1 MNHLIAIDEVL
12 GSWQGDDSIQFVE
25 LRMLAPGQQFL
36 SDGGGARG
44 PAVLIFDDATG
55 SADTRRVFTFTH
67 DLSVGAMDSRIL
79 IATSALASVSG
90 VTPDFVLPPGML
102 ASKSGRVCYYV
113 NPPQADGQQTGV
125 IDCVAYGAFT
135 GGNGPFG
142 APTPITPDD
151 RSLQRSAVTGIN
163 ANDWTGVLTPT
174 PQNNAADAAQLQ
186 TLCGDGLVSQGEECD
201 GTALGGKT
209 CASLGFATGTVSCVQ
224 CHIDVSKCSA
234 CGNGAINANEQ
245 CDGAD
250 FGGRTCEAL
259 GFTGGTLTCSDQ
271 CRASTVNCSPD
282 FYVPGGGPA
291 GPECLAEWRITNPT
305 TRPGIDGKAPVRQ
318 RCKDGD
324 GGCDSE
330 PAAGTCA
337 FTVAVCFDH
346 DDARFATNGQS
357 CRRPAIESWTL
368 LAPASGAETLVAAVA
383 AVGPSTTAGATVTFA
398 PALDATERCTAPVTI
413 PVATRGH
420 RPGVLKLHTRTT
432 ASGGKPRDVDTLK
445 LVCMP

>member
-209 CASLGFATGTVSCVQ
+209 CASLGFATGTVS
-224 CHIDVSKCSA
+224 
-234 CGNGAINANEQ
+234 
-245 CDGAD
+245 
-250 FGGRTCEAL
+250 
-259 GFTGGTLTCSDQ
+259 
-271 CRASTVNCSPD
+271 
-282 FYVPGGGPA
+282 
-291 GPECLAEWRITNPT
+291 
-305 TRPGIDGKAPVRQ
+305 
-318 RCKDGD
+318 
-324 GGCDSE
+324 
-330 PAAGTCA
+330 
-337 FTVAVCFDH
+337 
-346 DDARFATNGQS
+346 
-357 CRRPAIESWTL
+357 
-368 LAPASGAETLVAAVA
+368 
-383 AVGPSTTAGATVTFA
+383 
-398 PALDATERCTAPVTI
+398 
-413 PVATRGH
+413 
-420 RPGVLKLHTRTT
+420 
-432 ASGGKPRDVDTLK
+432 
-445 LVCMP
+445 